1 MIQRKQ
7 IITGSNIYSNY
18 NLDFKKYFK
27 IRIILLL
34 VTTIVFNI
42 KLINAQNNNDFIKEK
57 ARIIILTDIENEPDD
72 AQSLTRF
79 LTYSNMFN
87 VEGIV
92 ATTSCWQKDKIADWR
107 IHEIVDAYGKVRD
120 NLEKHEPGYPKYS
133 YLKEQ
138 IKKGYANFGM
148 HAVGEGKDS
157 EGSDWII
164 KMVNKDDTRPV
175 WILIWGG
182 SNCLAQALW
191 KVQKSRSAEDTKK
204 FVSKIRVYTISD
216 QDDSGPWIRNTFPEL
231 FYIVSPGYEE
241 NGGGQYHF
249 ATWVGISG
257 DRFHG
262 RFDGPDFN
270 IVDNPWLDINIRQNH
285 GPLGAEHPHT
295 KYLMEGDTPSFLYLI
310 NNGLSSPEN
319 PNYGSWGGRYEL
331 YKPYTKKYF
340 HEPET
345 RDIWTDAV
353 DEVYSPVTKH
363 YHTSNHATI
372 WRWREAYQN
381 DFAARMDWCV
391 MPYSEANHPPVAQLA
406 HKNELSVKQGETVI
420 LDGSKSSDPDNN
432 NLNYKWIYYGE
443 VGSYAGRIKIE
454 NSDDAVATFVAPN
467 VDQAKTIHV
476 ILQLTDSGEP
486 ALTRYQRVIVKVLPK

>member
-1 MIQRKQ
+1 M
-7 IITGSNIYSNY
+7 
-18 NLDFKKYFK
+18 KKPIFY
-27 IRIILLL
+27 ISVLI
-34 VTTIVFNI
+34 TTIVFSI
-42 KLINAQNNNDFIKEK
+42 KSINAQSNNDFIQEK
-57 ARIIILTDIENEPDD
+57 TRILILTDIENEPDD
-72 AQSLTRF
+72 AQSLVRF

-92 ATTSCWQKDKIADWR
+92 ATTSCWQKNKIADWR

-120 NLEKHEPGYPKYS
+120 NLEKHEPGYPEYS
-133 YLKEQ
+133 YLKKR
-138 IKKGYANFGM
+138 IKKGYTDFGM
-148 HAVGEGKDS
+148 AAVGEGKDS

-164 KMVNKDDTRPV
+164 KVVDKNDPGPV
-175 WILIWGG
+175 WIPIWGG

-191 KVQKSRSAEDTKK
+191 KVKNSRSAQDTKK
-204 FVSKIRVYTISD
+204 FVSKIRVYAISD
-216 QDDSGPWIRNTFPEL
+216 QDDSGPWIRKTFPEL

-262 RFDGPDFN
+262 RFDGPDFS
-270 IVDNPWLDINIRQNH
+270 IVDNPWLDVNIRQNH
-285 GPLGAEHPHT
+285 GPLGAEYPHT
-295 KYLMEGDTPSFLYLI
+295 DYLMEGDTPSFLNLI

-331 YKPYTKKYF
+331 YMPHTKKYF

-345 RDIWTDAV
+345 RAIWTDAV
-353 DEVYSPVTKH
+353 DEVYSPVTKRH
-363 YHTSNHATI
+363 HTSNHVTI

-391 MPYSEANHPPVAQLA
+391 VPYNEANHPPVARLA
-406 HKNELSVKQGETVI
+406 HENKLSVKQGQTVI

-432 NLNYKWIYYGE
+432 KLNYKWIYYGE
-443 VGSYAGRIKIE
+443 VGSFAGRIKID
-454 NSDDAVATFVAPN
+454 NSDDAVATFVAPK
-467 VDQAKTIHV
+467 VDRAKTIHV
-476 ILQLTDSGEP
+476 ILQVTDNGEP
-486 ALTRYQRVIVKVLPK
+486 ALTRYQRVIVEVLPE